1 MNLSIKQA
9 VHIMERDEHL
19 GLNRRLIRTPMRL
32 MSDYLIRI
40 SPRIRNYG
48 LTIALRF

>member
-1 MNLSIKQA
+1 MPLLIKQD
-9 VHIMERDEHL
+9 VRIMERGGSLD
-19 GLNRRLIRTPMRL
+19 LNCRLIRTPMRL